1 MAAYDNR
8 AALSDVELDHIVSL
22 GVGGAANDP
31 RNLYPE
37 PDYPHVSPTSYY
49 QNPKD
54 RLEDRLHQLVCA
66 GRLSLTRAQVARQRL
81 AGGVPTPSGERE
93 SDDPRARAWTARC
106 GRKVSWSDADDAR
119 WDELGDD
126 TDEVLPLRWPLNWRG
141 LYTRERWLWF

>member
-1 MAAYDNR
+1 MRPPETVTEPEKRALMTAYDNR

-54 RLEDRLHQLVCA
+54 RLEDRLHELVCVSA
-66 GRLSLTRAQVARQRL
+66 VAHASADGARRRL
-81 AGGVPTPSGERE
+81 AGGVQTV
-93 SDDPRARAWTARC
+93 RA
-106 GRKVSWSDADDAR
+106 VSA
-119 WDELGDD
+119 
-126 TDEVLPLRWPLNWRG
+126 TV
-141 LYTRERWLWF
+141 TIRERALGAKDAAEK